1 MKGNTEIIRLLN
13 RQLQNELTAVNQ
25 YFLHARMYKNWG
37 FSSLGKHEYDESI
50 EDYDPIED
58 VAPKPMKQDRSDD
71 KHPVFSSS
79 LNPKTR
85 LY

>member
-1 MKGNTEIIRLLN
+1 MSNKIYIDVEKKRYIELLN
-13 RQLQNELTAVNQ
+13 AERQLQALENNGVKDWA
-25 YFLHARMYKNWG
+25 W
-37 FSSLGKHEYDESI
+37 YDESM

-79 LNPKTR
+79 LNPKTKAILR
-85 LY
+85 GKDVP